1 MWIIKFLPRKKIS
14 KWIGRL
20 AFKKFPKSIQNMIN
34 LTYAQFFGINLNET
48 EFPYYDYNSLGDFFI
63 RRLKVGARPIGNS
76 PLIHP
81 CDSRI
86 TEKGKITKAQLIQAK
101 GILYSLENFT
111 QIEDCREKYDEGYFL
126 TYYLSPKDYHRV
138 HSPVDGMITQI
149 KYCTGDL
156 WPVNDWSI
164 QNIPQVY
171 EQNERIYVELATE
184 YGPVGVIFVGA
195 TNVGSIALKFER
207 KLFTNWKIPSKSIV
221 YSPPLEIKKG
231 EELGM
236 FKMGSTV
243 VVLYGPEWLDK
254 FKLGM
259 DTNTQV
265 RVGQNL
271 FEESLKF

>member
-1 MWIIKFLPRKKIS
+1 M
-14 KWIGRL
+14 
-20 AFKKFPKSIQNMIN
+20 AFKKFPKSIQNKIN

-63 RRLKVGARPIGNS
+63 RRLKVGVRPIGNS

-111 QIEDCREKYDEGYFL
+111 QIEDCREKYDQGYFL

-195 TNVGSIALKFER
+195 TNVGSISVPFDTIRGNSPL
-207 KLFTNWKIPSKSIV
+207 
-221 YSPPLEIKKG
+221 PPLCGTDTRSPTSRTYESPITVSKG
-231 EELGM
+231 ERIGTFHL
-236 FKMGSTV
+236 GSTV
-243 VVLYGPEWLDK
+243 VLLFEKRGLDL
-254 FKLGM
+254 KLSPP
-259 DTNTQV
+259 TQV
-265 RVGQNL
+265 IYGQSI
-271 FEESLKF
+271 FGM